1 MLLAI
6 NTSTLQF
13 SLGLLLENGSLLSE
27 FSMAPTSKNFNGVM
41 PAIDYLLTTSRVQAK
56 DVHAVIVAKG
66 PGSFTGLR
74 VGLSAAKGFCQGLDI
89 PIIGVSSL
97 EAMAS
102 QAPFASIPV
111 CPILDSRKG
120 EVFVSLFRWSE
131 DMEMQRERDDMSLKV
146 EDLPSFIREKTL
158 FLGNDFSAQG
168 PVVSKILGPRA
179 LMAPAPLWNLRSA
192 SVASVGVER
201 FKKQDFDDLRD
212 LVPGYLRPPDIRPNP
227 FPLLSDKPHA

>member
-13 SLGLLLENGSLLSE
+13 SIGLLMENGSLLSE
-27 FSMAPTSKNFNGVM
+27 FSISPMTKNFNGVM
-41 PAIDYLLTTSRVQAK
+41 PAIDYLLTASRVRAEEI
-56 DVHAVIVAKG
+56 HAVIVAKG

-74 VGLSAAKGFCQGLDI
+74 VGLSAAKGLCQGLGI

-102 QAPFASIPV
+102 QAPFVSMPV
-111 CPILDSRKG
+111 CPVLASRKG
-120 EVFVSLFRWSE
+120 EVFAALFRWSE
-131 DMEMQRERDDMSLKV
+131 DMGMQREREDTSLKV
-146 EDLPSFIREKTL
+146 EDLPSYVREKTL
-158 FLGNDFSAQG
+158 FLGNNFGDQG

-179 LMAPAPLWNLRSA
+179 LMAPVPLWNLRA
-192 SVASVGVER
+192 VSVASVGLGR
-201 FKKQDFDDLRD
+201 FRDQDFDDLRD

-227 FPLLSDKPHA
+227 FPLRSNQSHA